1 MLNIFVNA
9 FENCKNFLINKK
21 KVAVAVSGGIDSL
34 SLILLANEWC
44 KQYDIEVI
52 GITVDH
58 KLRPTSTDEALYIND
73 LLSTKFNIKHYVLTW
88 NTEKP
93 MSNIEAKAREE
104 RYRLMFEF
112 CKNNNI
118 DTILLGHHLQDQV
131 ENFFIRLFRGSGI
144 KGLSS
149 IKKVSS
155 RNNITLIR
163 PFLDLKK
170 DDLKEYLLKNNIK
183 WIEDESNND
192 EKFLRNKVRKFLNTF
207 DNKDEILNR
216 INQTIETIQSANN
229 IIENEVKKLENI
241 IYFYNEEYN
250 FFKINIDKFLNLS
263 KELQYRIINLII
275 GKILNFETSIRFEKF
290 ELFISKIQ
298 YFDCFKKYTLNL
310 CIFEKINNEEFVCYR
325 EYNSIKDKTNYLK
338 KGELNKYLKY
348 LKKQNIKKYNQIKN
362 FKGYMKE
369 ILYTIPIVDY
379 DKIDKQKY

>member
-192 EKFLRNKVRKFLNTF
+192 EKFLRNKIRNFLNTF

-241 IYFYNEEYN
+241 VYFYNEEYN

-348 LKKQNIKKYNQIKN
+348 LKRQNIKKYNQIKN
-362 FKGYMKE
+362 FKGCMKE

>member
-290 ELFISKIQ
+290 ELFISKLYQ
-298 YFDCFKKYTLNL
+298 YDSFKKYTLNL

-362 FKGYMKE
+362 FKGCMKE

>member
-1 MLNIFVNA
+1 M
-9 FENCKNFLINKK
+9 
-21 KVAVAVSGGIDSL
+21 
-34 SLILLANEWC
+34 
-44 KQYDIEVI
+44 
-52 GITVDH
+52 
-58 KLRPTSTDEALYIND
+58 
-73 LLSTKFNIKHYVLTW
+73 
-88 NTEKP
+88 
-93 MSNIEAKAREE
+93 
-104 RYRLMFEF
+104 
-112 CKNNNI
+112 
-118 DTILLGHHLQDQV
+118 
-131 ENFFIRLFRGSGI
+131 
-144 KGLSS
+144 
-149 IKKVSS
+149 SS

-229 IIENEVKKLENI
+229 IVENEVKKLENI
-241 IYFYNEEYN
+241 VYFYNEEYN

-362 FKGYMKE
+362 FKGCMKE

>member
-21 KVAVAVSGGIDSL
+21 KVAVAISGGIDSL

-149 IKKVSS
+149 IKKVST

-192 EKFLRNKVRKFLNTF
+192 EKFLRNKIRKFLNTF

-229 IIENEVKKLENI
+229 IIENEVKNLENI
-241 IYFYNEEYN
+241 VYFYNEEYN

-362 FKGYMKE
+362 FKGCMKE

>member
-52 GITVDH
+52 GITIDH

-229 IIENEVKKLENI
+229 IIENEIENLENI
-241 IYFYNEEYN
+241 VYFYNGEYN

-310 CIFEKINNEEFVCYR
+310 CIFEKINNKEFVCYR

-362 FKGYMKE
+362 FKGCMKE

>member
-229 IIENEVKKLENI
+229 IVENEVKKLENI
-241 IYFYNEEYN
+241 VYFYNEEYN

-362 FKGYMKE
+362 FKGCMKE